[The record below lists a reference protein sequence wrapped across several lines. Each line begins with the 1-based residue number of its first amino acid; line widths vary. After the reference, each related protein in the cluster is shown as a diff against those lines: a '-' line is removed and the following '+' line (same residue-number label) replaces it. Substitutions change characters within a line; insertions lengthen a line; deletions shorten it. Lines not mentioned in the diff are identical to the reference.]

1 MNPEHCVVIA
11 GSLLINFQSLS
22 RTAPLQDWGWRVR
35 GVGAG
40 GSINE
45 VTGTTDRQ
53 AAIMEATRPAE
64 FR

>member
-1 MNPEHCVVIA
+1 MLP
-11 GSLLINFQSLS
+11 LY
-22 RTAPLQDWGWRVR
+22 RTGGVEGEGGWVGGWG
-35 GVGAG
+35 G